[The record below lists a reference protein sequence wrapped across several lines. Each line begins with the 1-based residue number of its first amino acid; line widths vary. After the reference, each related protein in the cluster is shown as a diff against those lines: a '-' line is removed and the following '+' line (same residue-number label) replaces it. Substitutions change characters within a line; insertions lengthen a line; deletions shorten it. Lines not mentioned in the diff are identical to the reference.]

1 MNILCNG
8 FGKVLTPRPCSYVFF
23 TSRKSK
29 FGPGFQLKHCNDAFK
44 FHNLQSW
51 LYFSWFDL
59 FFVFCFFLK
68 LLFFPELK
76 RMLREN
82 FSRMYV
88 CVYTFIILRLCYLE
102 EDTFKE
108 PLSCF
113 FKMQL
118 LRRKDRAKFVNHY
131 FN

>member
-1 MNILCNG
+1 
-8 FGKVLTPRPCSYVFF
+8 
-23 TSRKSK
+23 
-29 FGPGFQLKHCNDAFK
+29 
-44 FHNLQSW
+44 
-51 LYFSWFDL
+51 
-59 FFVFCFFLK
+59 
-68 LLFFPELK
+68 
-76 RMLREN
+76 MLREN

-131 FN
+131 LN